1 MPPRPKAATSPSS
14 SHIKRSAAARSPS
27 TPRLVMV
34 TEWPS
39 KSSCCL
45 VSRVEEPSETLTT
58 SGTQQCKP
66 RRAHAVAGSCQ
77 QLGVP
82 IEYRPSVDGE
92 RVAEPLP
99 EAAGPRVTAVDAGE
113 HAPRVPV
120 EASFEVTRA
129 RSADAV
135 AL

>member
-1 MPPRPKAATSPSS
+1 T
-14 SHIKRSAAARSPS
+14 
-27 TPRLVMV
+27 
-34 TEWPS
+34 
-39 KSSCCL
+39 
-45 VSRVEEPSETLTT
+45 
-58 SGTQQCKP
+58 P

-113 HAPRVPV
+113 HAPSVPV
-120 EASFEVTRA
+120 EASFEVARA
-129 RSADAV
+129 RSADAMALQPRQDQQQVDGGVTLVRVVEFVVEV
-135 AL
+135 AGHSLTRQRIRE